1 MSLVRVPRALKRS
14 IVSLAAIVALMGLA
28 SPAGAIPVSCQV
40 GGLLDLSA
48 DIPFTFNGP
57 STMEVGVPATYSVN
71 IDLATIL
78 AGFPGEI
85 QGSMTNVKGSL
96 TLRGGGVEVTSFDIS
111 GPGNP
116 SVSLSGNT
124 MTLNIPGPVN
134 YPGSLVYSGSATVV
148 ASTAG
153 AKSIGVSEVTGTA
166 KGTMGSISVDGLTV
180 SCTTS
185 ASSIVDINV
194 VAGAGGAET
203 TASSAATTASSTA
216 DTTAAGSSSTAAA
229 SGSSTTA
236 AAATGSS
243 TTGSSTTGS
252 STTGSST
259 TGSSTTGSSTT
270 GSSTTGSST
279 TGSSTTGATMAKT
292 GASSAEQAALGL
304 GVLMLGAG
312 VVWMLRRDSVSDVE
326 A

>member
-203 TASSAATTASSTA
+203 TASSTA